1 MKSIKIIITI
11 VVVLILGLYG
21 YYSFLSYNIYK
32 EIAKY
37 ERTGNTMAVDFSKKV
52 IIKKYPYSI
61 YYFVVKK

>member
-11 VVVLILGLYG
+11 VFVLLLGLYG
-21 YYSFLSYNIYK
+21 YYSFLAYNIYK

-37 ERTGNTMAVDFSKKV
+37 ERTGNKMAVDFSKKV
-52 IIKKYPYSI
+52 IMEKYPYSI